1 MTAGVCAGL
10 QLRPAREARK
20 GADGVDDRMEE
31 RFGEAEARFER
42 AAESF
47 RHAGGLFERAAKRF
61 VRPAGR
67 SERANKAGHA
77 DVRSERTDEAGHAD
91 GYSAQPENRFAP
103 SDGQSGRTAIHER
116 ELRMDLLA
124 REMERLSTRLERSK
138 ISEYVDLLN
147 RPLSLIWRNFVGGM
161 ARGIGI
167 AIGFTFFAAT
177 ILYVLQMLGKLNLPI
192 IGDYI
197 ADIVRI
203 VQRQLEGRT
212 Y

>member
-1 MTAGVCAGL
+1 MRPPGGSAG
-10 QLRPAREARK
+10 K
-20 GADGVDDRMEE
+20 GADGVDERTEERTGHGEE
-31 RFGEAEARFER
+31 RFARTAER
-42 AAESF
+42 S
-47 RHAGGLFERAAKRF
+47 GLDG
-61 VRPAGR
+61 RP
-67 SERANKAGHA
+67 ERANGHA
-77 DVRSERTDEAGHAD
+77 GLAGGRFAEANGRGGLAGGGSAETNGRGGLAGGRSAQEAGLPGQADGRFKPSERRPD
-91 GYSAQPENRFAP
+91 G
-103 SDGQSGRTAIHER
+103 
-116 ELRMDLLA
+116 LKMDLLA
-124 REMERLSTRLERSK
+124 RELDRLSVRLERAK

-147 RPLSLIWRNFVGGM
+147 RPMSLIWRNFVGGM

-203 VQRQLEGRT
+203 VQRQLEGRA